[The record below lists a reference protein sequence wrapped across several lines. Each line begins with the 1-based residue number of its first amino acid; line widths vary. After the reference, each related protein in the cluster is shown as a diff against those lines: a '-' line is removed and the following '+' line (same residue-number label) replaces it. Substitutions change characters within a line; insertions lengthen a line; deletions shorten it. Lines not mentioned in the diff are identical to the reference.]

1 MSVFAFCSLYNS
13 GLDTNATMKL
23 FSRHPL
29 LLQTAFS
36 ELRRQAVELSSVLVG
51 TPGSVGT
58 REVNGRRFLYRQFY
72 DAEGRKAAQYIGSS
86 EDQQAR
92 RRADAIREQIVLTNA
107 LVKDARLLSERG
119 YVRTEPRTGAIVAVL
134 ANRGLFRAGAV
145 LVGSHAYGALLN
157 DLGVRAASFATEDVA
172 IARADRLELALA
184 EDDGFAKMLA
194 DSTVRLDPVRGFDRK
209 TPATSYKAP
218 GKDRLRV
225 DLLVPS
231 SGREVSIKPVPEL
244 RAHAT
249 ALPHLRY
256 LLTDTRDA
264 LLLGREGV
272 IPVRVPRPE
281 AFAWHK
287 MLVSQLRGGTSEK
300 RAKDILQA
308 TVLFAVL
315 AEDAPDALE
324 SAFADIPRTAKT
336 KTLSGARQVLSQLDA
351 AGHERAS
358 ELMKELV

>member
-1 MSVFAFCSLYNS
+1 MPH
-13 GLDTNATMKL
+13 L

-36 ELRRQAVELSSVLVG
+36 ELKRQASEQSFVLVG

-58 REVNGRRFLYRQFY
+58 RAVNGRQFLYRQFY
-72 DAEGRKAAQYIGSS
+72 DAEGKKAAQYIGSA
-86 EDQQAR
+86 EDRQAAL
-92 RRADAIREQIVLTNA
+92 RAEAIGAQIMLTKA
-107 LVKDARLLSERG
+107 LVKDARLLTERG
-119 YVRTEPRTGAIVAVL
+119 YVRTDARTNAIVAVL
-134 ANRGLFRAGAV
+134 SNRGLFRAGAV

-157 DLGVRAASFATEDVA
+157 DLGVRAAAFATEDVD
-172 IARADRLELALA
+172 IARGDRLELALA
-184 EDDGFAKMLA
+184 EGDDFATMLA
-194 DSTVRLDPVRGFDRK
+194 DSTVPLSPVPGFDRK
-209 TPATSYKAP
+209 TPTTSYKAP

-231 SGREVSIKPVPEL
+231 TSGEVSTRAVPEL
-244 RAHAT
+244 GAHAT

-256 LLTDTRDA
+256 LLTGA
-264 LLLGREGV
+264 HEAVLLGREGV

-287 MLVSQLRGGTSEK
+287 MLVSQLRTATSEK

-308 TVLFAVL
+308 AVLFAVL

-324 SAFADIPRTAKT
+324 AAFAAVPRTART
-336 KTLSGARQVLSQLDA
+336 ATRSGARLVLAQLSKI
-351 AGHERAS
+351 GHERAS
-358 ELMKELV
+358 ELMQELART